1 MEIAIQREIREICP
15 NCKNLPNDILEA
27 YLEYAALYSMK
38 YWLLLQE
45 EYLRRMEEEIS
56 II

>member
-15 NCKNLPNDILEA
+15 ACKWLPNDILEA
-27 YLEYAALYSMK
+27 YLEIASMYSREC
-38 YWLLLQE
+38 WLLLHK
-45 EYLRRMEEEIS
+45 EYLRRMEYEIS